1 MKHLQL
7 IGLMAYLSF
16 LAGCETIET
25 TGMGNQ
31 ETKRLAALQQQRRQG
46 QTDEAEQNLW
56 SAQQNAINMD
66 GNPMRSY

>member
-7 IGLMAYLSF
+7 IGLIACLSF
-16 LAGCETIET
+16 LAGCETIKT

-31 ETKRLAALQQQRRQG
+31 ETKRLAALQQQRRPAQP
-46 QTDEAEQNLW
+46 DEADQNLW

-66 GNPMRSY
+66 GNPMRRY